1 MTSSTTYK
9 RDFLKNNRDFW
20 IISEGRDS
28 AIGGNAI
35 EDEDVSGPFK
45 EYLLSDIGRYLL
57 NPKTIE
63 VKKKLIGCEIHY
75 KQRGLKKILNVF
87 RRFLP
92 IGSKRK
98 KKMAYSPDVIISRYK
113 LRIPPLQDPGLENHL
128 TAIYDRLRFYDSV
141 SKRLAKLNPRT
152 ISQIVGI
159 CEDIGGNF
167 SYLKLQGSIEEKIKY
182 IDSVISKDVRVLLNR
197 AYVAEGLF
205 ELRGYDFESHP
216 ADKFYQILT
225 YNSNG
230 KQKACVL
237 TDTHS
242 IDFYLND
249 IQLLKYMHFL
259 ELSLKANP
267 GLRNTFDLSIQGKI
281 KPLKL
286 FFNKK
291 LEIDYAKAHFPEVYK
306 IIFNELK
313 LGPNQRNLIKPILNY
328 LQIGV
333 SLNFLPRT
341 DTEEVRMH
349 THTSVLHDIRAVEP
363 LRKNL
368 AKVYAEI
375 QKRAFDSDGGVYYL
389 LDSFNGFSNAK

>member
-1 MTSSTTYK
+1 LARSTINK
-9 RDFLKNNRDFW
+9 REILKKHKDFW

-28 AIGGNAI
+28 AIAGNVI
-35 EDEDVSGPFK
+35 EDEGVSGPVK
-45 EYLLSDIGRYLL
+45 EYYLSGIGRYLL

-63 VKKKLIGCEIHY
+63 VRKKLIGCEIHY
-75 KQRGLKKILNVF
+75 KQRGLKKIHHFF

-92 IGSKRK
+92 MGSKRK
-98 KKMAYSPDVIISRYK
+98 QKMAYSPEVILSRYK
-113 LRIPPLQDPGLENHL
+113 LRIPHLQDPGLEDHL
-128 TAIYDRLRFYDSV
+128 TTIYKRLRFYDSV

-152 ISQIVGI
+152 ITQIVGI

-197 AYVAEGLF
+197 ACVAEGLF
-205 ELRGYDFESHP
+205 ELRGYDFESHS
-216 ADKFYQILT
+216 ADKFYQILS

-230 KQKACVL
+230 QQKACVL

-249 IQLLKYMHFL
+249 TQLLRYMHLL

-313 LGPNQRNLIKPILNY
+313 LGPNQQNLIKPILNY

-333 SLNFLPRT
+333 SLNFLPRA
-341 DTEEVRMH
+341 DTEEGRMH

-375 QKRAFDSDGGVYYL
+375 QKRTFDSDAGVYYL
-389 LDSFNGFSNAK
+389 LDSFDGFSNAK